1 MKSEQKYLSQKPEDT
16 FVLGEKLATSLNGGE
31 VVALYGNLGAGKTAF
46 VQGLAFALGIKN
58 KVNSPTFN
66 IMKVYKTKHQK
77 IKQLC
82 HIDAYR
88 LSGFQDLLDI
98 GVQDYL
104 EDENVVVVIEWA
116 EKVDQIIKGKKI
128 KIKISY
134 FKEQQRRINIIY
146 NN

>member
-46 VQGLAFALGIKN
+46 VQGLAFALGVKH

-116 EKVDQIIKGKKI
+116 DKI
-128 KIKISY
+128 KEILPKNVIKVSIKSVNE
-134 FKEQQRRINIIY
+134 FVRTINISL
-146 NN
+146 

>member
-1 MKSEQKYLSQKPEDT
+1 MKLEKKYLSQKPEDT
-16 FVLGEKLATSLNGGE
+16 FVLGSRLVDFLSGGE
-31 VVALYGNLGAGKTAF
+31 TIALYGNLGAGKTAL

-88 LSGFQDLLDI
+88 LSGSQDLLDI

-104 EDENVVVVIEWA
+104 EDKNVLVVIEWA
-116 EKVDQIIKGKKI
+116 DKIENILPRKTIK
-128 KIKISY
+128 
-134 FKEQQRRINIIY
+134 INIIGV
-146 NN
+146 NELVREINISL

>member
-16 FVLGEKLATSLNGGE
+16 FALGEKLAASLNGGE

-46 VQGLAFALGIKN
+46 VQGLALALGVKN

-104 EDENVVVVIEWA
+104 EDKNALVVIEWA
-116 EKVDQIIKGKKI
+116 DKI
-128 KIKISY
+128 KEILPKNVIKVAIKSVNE
-134 FKEQQRRINIIY
+134 FVREINISL
-146 NN
+146 

>member
-1 MKSEQKYLSQKPEDT
+1 MKLEQKYLSQKPEDT
-16 FVLGEKLATSLNGGE
+16 FALGEKLAASLNGGE

-46 VQGLAFALGIKN
+46 VQGLAFALGVKN

-98 GVQDYL
+98 GIQDYL

-116 EKVDQIIKGKKI
+116 DKI
-128 KIKISY
+128 KEILPKSAIKVTIKSVQE
-134 FKEQQRRINIIY
+134 FVRKINISL
-146 NN
+146 

>member
-46 VQGLAFALGIKN
+46 VQGLALALGVKN

-66 IMKVYKTKHQK
+66 IMKAYKTKHQK

-104 EDENVVVVIEWA
+104 EDKNALVVIEWA
-116 EKVDQIIKGKKI
+116 DKI
-128 KIKISY
+128 KEILPKNVIKVSIKSVNE
-134 FKEQQRRINIIY
+134 FVREINISL
-146 NN
+146 